1 MHRFLHILLLFLL
14 TQATTFAQVD
24 STAYAHAMADSIS
37 VGKSPSDTTT
47 EVVGKLNLVTFEP
60 KEINICL
67 VPVNDVSLP
76 GIQKL
81 EKELNDIFRP
91 AVASVRLSTAPS
103 VKIQYADGRNFV
115 HGGSGP
121 LSVYSADEKSA
132 IKALGTQQ
140 SDTYYLFMAKD
151 VVKLDPDGNRTIVGG
166 YMPVGRQFGFIFEQF
181 DVASTIAHEL
191 SHGAFSLHHTF
202 SDESESYHA
211 PQGTTPN
218 LMDYSGGTTLN
229 HLQWQWMHESHTNLL
244 GFLDDEGESEYV
256 DFYFYDYFF
265 GQIHSELS
273 SFADGV
279 KSTVAGWFKSQKKE
293 EKPVIPEL
301 SDDQKS
307 IIEIL
312 KGIHDAEM
320 SYTIRQLGMIYDDEV
335 DIEGHKCQIALHI
348 QPDLEFRLAVNGPV
362 TMTKKAFTRERH
374 DDYTLISF
382 KQSTDDKKIALAIQV
397 DKDNADW
404 LMKYLGGYEYNPD
417 EIVIYITRTNTG
429 EHSTTGTLVTD
440 DGTISGYTVELPRG
454 TDGQCKTQCNDESKP
469 YDCYCI
475 MEGEYEFCVYRD
487 EYDQTHKDIKS
498 VSLKITSSISNG
510 RTGVLVHGGQ
520 DDAKGWSKGCIL
532 PMPNI
537 PNINL
542 SYEER
547 FTVTRN
553 NSIKQSM
560 DFTQNIVSWV
570 KSKNEEIK
578 KRNPNMKYVPCKI
591 KISERF

>member
-1 MHRFLHILLLFLL
+1 MQCDYQYDFIYKEHTDVRII
-14 TQATTFAQVD
+14 VKVP
-24 STAYAHAMADSIS
+24 MAI
-37 VGKSPSDTTT
+37 
-47 EVVGKLNLVTFEP
+47 
-60 KEINICL
+60 
-67 VPVNDVSLP
+67 
-76 GIQKL
+76 GI
-81 EKELNDIFRP
+81 
-91 AVASVRLSTAPS
+91 
-103 VKIQYADGRNFV
+103 G
-115 HGGSGP
+115 
-121 LSVYSADEKSA
+121 
-132 IKALGTQQ
+132 
-140 SDTYYLFMAKD
+140 
-151 VVKLDPDGNRTIVGG
+151 
-166 YMPVGRQFGFIFEQF
+166 
-181 DVASTIAHEL
+181 
-191 SHGAFSLHHTF
+191 HGAPDSHRDALHHTF

-218 LMDYSGGTTLN
+218 LMDYSGGTALN

-244 GFLDDEGESEYV
+244 GFLDDESEGEYV

-265 GQIHSELS
+265 RQIHSELS

-301 SDDQKS
+301 SDDQKA

-362 TMTKKAFTRERH
+362 TMTKKAFTREEH
-374 DDYTLISF
+374 ETYTLFSF
-382 KQSTDDKKIALAIQV
+382 RQSTDDKKIALAIQV

-417 EIVIYITRTNTG
+417 EIAIYITRTNTG
-429 EHSTTGTLVTD
+429 EHSTTGTLVTN

-454 TDGQCKTQCNDESKP
+454 TDDECKTICNDGSKP
-469 YDCYCI
+469 YDCFCI

-510 RTGVLVHGGQ
+510 RTCVLVHGGQ